1 MHNGSLHRNAE
12 ITRKEVSREKV
23 KQLLIPRKSVPV
35 VLNFLH
41 DCATSSHPG
50 KEKAYRQAQLKYYWS
65 DIKKHNTPTQITA
78 MFARKYKGTLAHQH
92 QCLTTQFQKNPGT
105 EFILMR

>member
-65 DIKKHNTPTQITA
+65 DIRKHIYTHTDNCHGCAEVKGHTRSPAPMLNYSIPEKK
-78 MFARKYKGTLAHQH
+78 
-92 QCLTTQFQKNPGT
+92 KNMGQSSS
-105 EFILMR
+105 